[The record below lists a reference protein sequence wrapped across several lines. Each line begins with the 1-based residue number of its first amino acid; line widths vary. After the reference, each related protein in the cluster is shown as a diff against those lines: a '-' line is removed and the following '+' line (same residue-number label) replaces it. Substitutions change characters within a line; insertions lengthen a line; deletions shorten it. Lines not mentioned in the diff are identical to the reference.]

1 MGTLSKT
8 VRFCLYPIQWV
19 AEVHF
24 VKCSQTIRDGFMRK
38 KCCSFGFGFCPD
50 EGGGAAQFFWH
61 LFISAFLVD
70 KRSLFPP
77 NCQQLSISYI
87 YISDPTNNDNDDHND
102 DGNHPIDSV

>member
-1 MGTLSKT
+1 MG
-8 VRFCLYPIQWV
+8 
-19 AEVHF
+19 
-24 VKCSQTIRDGFMRK
+24 
-38 KCCSFGFGFCPD
+38 
-50 EGGGAAQFFWH
+50 GGGAAQIFWH